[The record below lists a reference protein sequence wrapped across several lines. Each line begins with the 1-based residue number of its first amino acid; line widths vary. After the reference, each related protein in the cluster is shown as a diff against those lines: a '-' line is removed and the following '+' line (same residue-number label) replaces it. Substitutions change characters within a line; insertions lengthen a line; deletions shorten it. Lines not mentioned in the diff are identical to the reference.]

1 MPTSVSSFPE
11 PSVIT
16 PAQSAASFTRRTAL
30 QVSGA
35 AAVVG
40 ASSVATG
47 MGKAH
52 AEEPL
57 AAPTLVDQFISQPQF
72 VIAHRGAGDVNP
84 EHTAY
89 AYQRAILRGAQAIEI
104 SVRTTLD
111 GELVCMHDN
120 ALRRTTTSSTGY
132 VSSSTLAE
140 LQQVQV
146 DARDFLGSGTPLE
159 KSPP

>member
-1 MPTSVSSFPE
+1 M
-11 PSVIT
+11 
-16 PAQSAASFTRRTAL
+16 
-30 QVSGA
+30 
-35 AAVVG
+35 
-40 ASSVATG
+40 
-47 MGKAH
+47 
-52 AEEPL
+52 
-57 AAPTLVDQFISQPQF
+57 
-72 VIAHRGAGDVNP
+72 NP